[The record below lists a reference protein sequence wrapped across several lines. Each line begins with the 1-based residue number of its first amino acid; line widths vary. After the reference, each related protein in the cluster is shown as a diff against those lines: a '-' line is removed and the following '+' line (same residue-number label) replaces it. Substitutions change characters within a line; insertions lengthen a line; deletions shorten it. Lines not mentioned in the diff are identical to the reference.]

1 MTNWLKRWFTLP
13 PQTNHKPSHEHIV
26 EKTSSIQENRDE
38 TSTQVRKQKVDYNR
52 DLRTLLKQVR
62 IIQKS
67 ADKLSKEIDAAV
79 AIALAT
85 GRVK

>member
-26 EKTSSIQENRDE
+26 EKTSSIQEDRDE

-52 DLRTLLKQVR
+52 DLRILQKQAR

-67 ADKLSKEIDAAV
+67 AEKLSKEIDTAV
-79 AIALAT
+79 AIAAAT
-85 GRVK
+85 GRLK